1 MNATFDNVQQLL
13 ISKPNNNIYSWYINN
28 GTLDEVLLD
37 KIDFISECI
46 HDGLGGR
53 VLSEDFKKDMR
64 KLEKQLTGG
73 QSYGVGHHI
82 YSENNILLSGI
93 DEMIKAFN
101 KR

>member
-46 HDGLGGR
+46 HDGLGEECFR
-53 VLSEDFKKDMR
+53 KILKK
-64 KLEKQLTGG
+64 
-73 QSYGVGHHI
+73 VGNWKN
-82 YSENNILLSGI
+82 S
-93 DEMIKAFN
+93 
-101 KR
+101 